1 MSTTTP
7 TASAEDVISESWSS
21 WTDKPLTESKL
32 HNKLSSRSRKSVEDI
47 LEAAKRRQ
55 DRAEQNLASQRSA
68 RKQQLESERA
78 REVEVRKRHDDGI
91 EAIAAESARKLAHAE
106 EVRLA
111 KQKQQAERL
120 KAHEEHAEAVRQRKM
135 AQPPVA
141 EGEAGHDDAQRD
153 TERGAPSASHPARG
167 GEDGNLVIDLPWT
180 MFGEKSD
187 AAGAASSSVDS
198 AAPKDNPLHAKLS
211 SRSRKSVEEVMQL
224 SQRRMEAAAAAKE
237 ARDAERL
244 EVIKKERDRAE
255 AVKTRN
261 RQAIDEVQQNSSRK
275 MQIAEE
281 HRAQKL
287 KEQQERL
294 QREKERAEEVRRRR
308 LESPEKAPRAT

>member
-167 GEDGNLVIDLPWT
+167 GGGWKPRHRPPLDHVR
-180 MFGEKSD
+180 GEV
-187 AAGAASSSVDS
+187 GW
-198 AAPKDNPLHAKLS
+198 
-211 SRSRKSVEEVMQL
+211 
-224 SQRRMEAAAAAKE
+224 
-237 ARDAERL
+237 
-244 EVIKKERDRAE
+244 
-255 AVKTRN
+255 
-261 RQAIDEVQQNSSRK
+261 
-275 MQIAEE
+275 
-281 HRAQKL
+281 
-287 KEQQERL
+287 
-294 QREKERAEEVRRRR
+294 RRRR
-308 LESPEKAPRAT
+308 EQLRGQRRAQGQPPAREALLPVTQVRGGGDAAQPAPDGGGGGGQGG